1 MREYRD
7 YLARTAGMTQKQR
20 NIKLPKEKES
30 GTMKAMV
37 LDRISSVEEK
47 RLRLVNLPKPI
58 PERDQIVVE
67 VSACGVCH
75 TELDEIEGR
84 VPPSRFP
91 MILGHEIVGRVE
103 SSGAAARKFRR
114 GDRVGIAWI
123 NWACGHC
130 SFCLKGEENLCDTA
144 KWTGKDAHG
153 GYAQYTVVSERFAYP
168 IPETFADVKA
178 APLLCA
184 GVIGYRALRLSG
196 MEDGKV
202 LGLYGF
208 GASAHIVIQVVK
220 YKYPN
225 ARVFVFTRPNQKE
238 HQDLA
243 RKLGADWIGATGDA
257 PPEKLDCAID
267 FTPVGEPIREALR
280 NLEKGGRVVINAIR
294 KATPIPEL
302 DYTEHLW
309 YEKELKSVANVT
321 RKDAQEFL
329 PLAAEIPI
337 VPETQ
342 EFRLEEANEA
352 LILLKEGKMRGAGVL
367 KVAEGKG
374 AAMT

>member
-1 MREYRD
+1 
-7 YLARTAGMTQKQR
+7 MTQKQVDVLLPSR
-20 NIKLPKEKES
+20 NEG

-37 LDRISSVEEK
+37 LKKISLVEEK
-47 RLRLVNLPKPI
+47 PLRLADLPVAVPAQGEI
-58 PERDQIVVE
+58 LVRI
-67 VSACGVCH
+67 SACGVCH

-84 VPPSRFP
+84 VSPSRFP

-103 SSGAAARKFRR
+103 GLGPGAGRFRI

-123 NWACGHC
+123 NWACGEC
-130 SFCLKGEENLCDTA
+130 SFCLEGEENLCDTA

-153 GYAQYTVVSERFAYP
+153 GYAQYAVVSENFAYP
-168 IPETFADVKA
+168 IPERFTDVKA

-208 GASAHIVIQVVK
+208 GASAHIVIQVARH
-220 YKYPN
+220 KYPTGK
-225 ARVFVFTRPNQKE
+225 VFVFTRSHQKD

-243 RKLGADWIGATGDA
+243 RKLGADWIGATGDT
-257 PPEKLDCAID
+257 PPEKLNCAID
-267 FTPVGEPIREALR
+267 FTPVGEPVREALR
-280 NLEKGGRVVINAIR
+280 NLQKGGRVVINAIR
-294 KATPIPEL
+294 KTTPIPKL

-321 RKDAQEFL
+321 RRDAEEFL
-329 PLAAEIPI
+329 PLAAAIPI
-337 VPETQ
+337 MPETQ

-352 LILLKEGKMRGAGVL
+352 LILLREGRIRGAAVL
-367 KVAEGKG
+367 TMAE
-374 AAMT
+374 

>member
-1 MREYRD
+1 MSGYQD
-7 YLARTAGMTQKQR
+7 YLTRAAGITRTRSAALVRG
-20 NIKLPKEKES
+20 EKT
-30 GTMKAMV
+30 GAKMKAMV
-37 LDRISSVEEK
+37 LNKISLVEDK
-47 RLRLVNLPKPI
+47 PLKLVDLPLPV
-58 PERDQIVVE
+58 PRQGQILVKVC
-67 VSACGVCH
+67 ACGVCH

-84 VPPSRFP
+84 VAPSQFP

-103 SSGAAARKFRR
+103 SLGRGTRKFQK

-123 NWACGHC
+123 NWACGKCH
-130 SFCLKGEENLCDTA
+130 FCLEGEENLCGSA
-144 KWTGKDAHG
+144 KWTGKDTYG
-153 GYAQYTVVSERFAYP
+153 GYAEYTVVSEDFAYS
-168 IPETFADVKA
+168 IPKTFSAVEA

-184 GVIGYRALRLSG
+184 GVIGYRALGLSK

-208 GASAHIVIQVVK
+208 GASAHIVIQVAK

-225 ARVFVFTRPNQKE
+225 GKVFVFTRPHQKE

-243 RKLGADWIGATGDA
+243 KKLGADWVGVTGDT
-257 PPEKLDCAID
+257 PPEKLHCAID

-280 NLEKGGRVVINAIR
+280 NLEKGGRVVVNAIR
-294 KATPIPEL
+294 KATTIPEL

-321 RKDAQEFL
+321 RRDAEEFL
-329 PLAAEIPI
+329 PLAAQIPI

-342 EFRLEEANEA
+342 EFRLEDANEA
-352 LILLKEGKMRGAGVL
+352 LILLKQGKIRGAAVL
-367 KVAEGKG
+367 KLTE
-374 AAMT
+374 

>member
-1 MREYRD
+1 
-7 YLARTAGMTQKQR
+7 
-20 NIKLPKEKES
+20 
-30 GTMKAMV
+30 MKAMV
-37 LDRISSVEEK
+37 LEKISSIEGKPLKLVELPQPVPV
-47 RLRLVNLPKPI
+47 RGQILVK
-58 PERDQIVVE
+58 
-67 VSACGVCH
+67 VSTCGVCH

-84 VPPSRFP
+84 VSPSQFP

-103 SSGAAARKFRR
+103 SLGSGASKFKR
-114 GDRVGIAWI
+114 GDRIGIAWI
-123 NWACGHC
+123 NWACGRC
-130 SFCLKGEENLCDTA
+130 SFCLKDEENLCDMA
-144 KWTGKDAHG
+144 KWTGKDANG
-153 GYAQYTVVSERFAYP
+153 GYAQYTVVSEDFAYP
-168 IPETFADVKA
+168 IPERFTDVKA

-196 MEDGKV
+196 MEDGRV

-220 YKYPN
+220 YKYPDGK
-225 ARVFVFTRPNQKE
+225 VFVFTRPHQKE
-238 HQDLA
+238 HRDLA
-243 RKLGADWIGATGDA
+243 RKLGADWVGATDDT

-267 FTPVGEPIREALR
+267 FTPVGEPVRQALR
-280 NLEKGGRVVINAIR
+280 NLQKGGRVVINAIR
-294 KATPIPEL
+294 KTTPIPEL

-309 YEKELKSVANVT
+309 YEKEVKSVANVT
-321 RKDAQEFL
+321 RRDAQEFL

-367 KVAEGKG
+367 KTTE
-374 AAMT
+374 

>member
-1 MREYRD
+1 MN
-7 YLARTAGMTQKQR
+7 K
-20 NIKLPKEKES
+20 
-30 GTMKAMV
+30 
-37 LDRISSVEEK
+37 ISSVEGKPLE
-47 RLRLVNLPKPI
+47 LVDLPDPI
-58 PERDQIVVE
+58 PGPGQIRVK

-103 SSGAAARKFRR
+103 NLGPAVTKFKQ

-123 NWACGHC
+123 NWACGQC
-130 SFCLKGEENLCDTA
+130 SFCLEGEENLCDKA
-144 KWTGKDAHG
+144 KWTGKDVDG
-153 GYAQYTVVSERFAYP
+153 GYAQYTVVSEDFAYP
-168 IPETFADVKA
+168 IPERFTDLQA

-184 GVIGYRALRLSG
+184 GVIGYRALRLTG

-208 GASAHIVIQVVK
+208 GASAHIVIQIAK

-225 ARVFVFTRPNQKE
+225 GKVFVFTRPNQEE
-238 HQDLA
+238 HQNLA
-243 RKLGADWIGATGDA
+243 KKLGADWVGTTGDT
-257 PPEKLDCAID
+257 PPEKLNWAID
-267 FTPVGEPIREALR
+267 FTPVGVPVREALR

-294 KATPIPEL
+294 KITPIPEL
-302 DYTEHLW
+302 DYAEHLW
-309 YEKELKSVANVT
+309 YEKEVKSVANVT

-337 VPETQ
+337 VPEVR
-342 EFRLEEANEA
+342 EFSLEEANEA
-352 LILLKEGKMRGAGVL
+352 LILLKAGKIRGAGVL
-367 KVAEGKG
+367 AIAG
-374 AAMT
+374 

>member
-1 MREYRD
+1 
-7 YLARTAGMTQKQR
+7 MTQEQLDALSPER
-20 NIKLPKEKES
+20 NKGKA
-30 GTMKAMV
+30 MKAMV
-37 LDRISSVEEK
+37 VDGIGPVEEK
-47 RLRLVNLPKPI
+47 PLKLMEVPRPVPKRGQILVRI
-58 PERDQIVVE
+58 
-67 VSACGVCH
+67 SACGVCH

-103 SSGAAARKFRR
+103 ALGFGSKRFKK

-123 NWACGHC
+123 NWACGKC
-130 SFCLKGEENLCDTA
+130 PFCVKGEENLCDDA
-144 KWTGKDAHG
+144 KWTGKDADG
-153 GYAQYTVVSERFAYP
+153 GYAEFTVVSEDFAYP
-168 IPETFADVKA
+168 IPERFTDVEA

-184 GVIGYRALRLSG
+184 GVVGYRALKLSG
-196 MEDGKV
+196 MEDGNV

-208 GASAHIVIQVVK
+208 GASAHIIIQAAR

-225 ARVFVFTRPNQKE
+225 GKFFVFTRPGQKE
-238 HQDLA
+238 HRDLA
-243 RKLGADWIGATGDA
+243 TKLGANWIGATGET
-257 PPEKLDCAID
+257 PPEKLDCVID
-267 FTPVGEPIREALR
+267 FTPVGQPVREALR
-280 NLEKGGRVVINAIR
+280 NLQKGGRVVINAIR

-321 RKDAQEFL
+321 RRDAEEFL

-352 LILLKEGKMRGAGVL
+352 LILLKAGEMRGAGVL
-367 KVAEGKG
+367 KIAG
-374 AAMT
+374 